1 MLSARFPYVT
11 PSGVVRG
18 CGETAT
24 QQLVDGGY
32 AEASALGTL
41 VDLAPELMRLV
52 REHNAAVLGDPAA
65 SGPLVVPTVVFLQNH
80 FGTDLSA
87 PPSASS
93 SELLVPPVARRAKA
107 ELGSDSALRQRLEAL
122 LADPVPCPPKAAG
135 CVPAGATGV
144 PQYVLVAPA
153 TLPSVTAPLGWTL
166 SQTSI
171 DRLRTAMD
179 RQATCEGEPAD
190 GQPPR
195 LCDLRR
201 ALTPPKP

>member
-1 MLSARFPYVT
+1 
-11 PSGVVRG
+11 VR
-18 CGETAT
+18 
-24 QQLVDGGY
+24 
-32 AEASALGTL
+32 
-41 VDLAPELMRLV
+41 R
-52 REHNAAVLGDPAA
+52 HNAAVLADPSAT
-65 SGPLVVPTVVFLQNH
+65 GPVVVPTVVFLQNH

-93 SELLVPPVARRAKA
+93 SELLVPPVARRAKT

-122 LADPVPCPPKAAG
+122 LADAVPCPPKATG

-144 PQYVLVAPA
+144 PPYVLVAPA

-179 RQATCEGEPAD
+179 QQATCTGTPPD

-195 LCDLRR
+195 LCDLLRT
-201 ALTPPKP
+201 LKPPPKP